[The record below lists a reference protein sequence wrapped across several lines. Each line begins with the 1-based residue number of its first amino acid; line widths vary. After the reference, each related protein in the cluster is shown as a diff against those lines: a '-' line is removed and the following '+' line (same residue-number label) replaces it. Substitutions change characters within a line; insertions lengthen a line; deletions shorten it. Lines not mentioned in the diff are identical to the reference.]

1 MKVYISG
8 GMFIAEGDYQE
19 CAAWA
24 YSMITLERE
33 REEAMRKKTE
43 EKESEQLR
51 ELLNTEFIELVRR
64 EREEGQS
71 HE

>member
-1 MKVYISG
+1 MKVYIAG
-8 GMFIAEGDYQE
+8 GMFVAEGSYEE

-24 YSMITLERE
+24 YSMIVLERE
-33 REEAMRKKTE
+33 REEAMRKKAE
-43 EKESEQLR
+43 EKESEQLK